1 MFFALTFCLCIVYK
15 FYVVLDANKL
25 SLFCRIGSDN
35 MKNLFSIAH
44 HAISDKELLADFKS
58 QKEGLSSNEANE
70 RLQSFGPNKIPMQ
83 QKVSVF
89 MLLVKQFKSL
99 LIWVLLIAALISWF
113 ADHEI
118 DAVVI
123 ALIVVLNAIIGFS
136 QEYKA
141 EKAVSS
147 LQKMIVP
154 IAKVMRDGNLQQINS
169 ENLVPGDIIVL
180 EEGDSIPADARILE
194 ESNLRCI
201 ESALT
206 GESVPVGKSADVLDE
221 SVSMADRSNMLWKGT
236 FVAGGNAV
244 AMVCG
249 TGKNTKIGN
258 IATTLGNMQSSETHF
273 QQKTRILARQM
284 AIFSIVMASALF
296 ATAYFI
302 RNYEL
307 IDVFMVAIA
316 SLVSAIPEGLPAI
329 LSVVLAIGANRM
341 AKRNAIIREF
351 TATETLGAVTTIITD
366 KTGTLTQSVLLVKK
380 LFVPGE
386 PELDVSG
393 EGYTPEGEFVSESKS
408 EISIDFK
415 AFQIAAFSNNSNIV
429 YNEEDKRWNVVGDPT
444 EGALLV
450 MAKKAKVEQHLKAK
464 MLFDFP
470 FSSELKMRATLVHT
484 EKYGNELLVVGAP
497 EKVLQASSKIYVNGT
512 EQALD
517 ASQLQ
522 MCEEKIQAWSNNA
535 MRVLALAYKPMN
547 TARKVKEEEFDNL
560 VFAGFVGMIDPP
572 RPDVKEAISSCHQA
586 GIRVIMATGDHV
598 KTAAAIAKEIGI
610 INENQTQTVE
620 ALNENDLLEMTDEA
634 LIEAIRKVNVF
645 ARLSPNMKLRIA
657 EILQNEGEIVAMTG
671 DGVNDAPALKKANV
685 GIAMGIMGTDVARN
699 AAQVVL
705 ADDNFS
711 TIVSAIEEGRIVFT
725 NARMAS
731 FFLITTNFAEVLTLI
746 TSVAIGLPMPLT
758 ATQILWLNL
767 VTDGVNGLALASEPG
782 HGDVLKQKPV
792 NPKEQI
798 LNKDVLPFM
807 IINAIVMMSLTIGA
821 FNYFL
826 QFGETHARTAAFIV
840 MAFTQI
846 FNMFNM
852 RSLKRSVFDIGFFS
866 NKYTNIALVLS
877 IILQI
882 LVVEIPFLSE
892 VFYLSRLEFVDL
904 LIIVS
909 LSSLVFVFGELYK
922 RIKYSSH

>member
-1 MFFALTFCLCIVYK
+1 
-15 FYVVLDANKL
+15 
-25 SLFCRIGSDN
+25 
-35 MKNLFSIAH
+35 MKNLFNIAH
-44 HAISDKELLADFKS
+44 HAKSVEQLLADFNT
-58 QKEGLSSNEANE
+58 QKEGLTLTEVNRRRE
-70 RLQSFGPNKIPMQ
+70 RFGPNKIPEQ

-99 LIWVLLIAALISWF
+99 LIWVLLMAALISWF

-154 IAKVMRDGNLQQINS
+154 IAKVMRDGSLQQINS
-169 ENLVPGDIIVL
+169 EDLVPGDIIVL

-206 GESVPVGKSADVLDE
+206 GESVPVGKNADVLDE
-221 SVSMADRSNMLWKGT
+221 SVSMADRSNMFWKGT

-258 IATTLGNMQSSETHF
+258 IATTLGDMQSTETHF

-284 AIFSIVMASALF
+284 AVFSIVMASALF

-380 LFVPGE
+380 LFLPGE
-386 PELDVSG
+386 SEFDVSG

-464 MLFDFP
+464 KLFDFP

-484 EKYGNELLVVGAP
+484 DKYGNELMVVGAP
-497 EKVLQASSKIYVNGT
+497 EKVLQACSKISVNGK
-512 EQALD
+512 EQELD
-517 ASQLQ
+517 VAQLQ
-522 MCEEKIQAWSNNA
+522 MCEEKIQEWSNNA

-547 TARKVKEEEFDNL
+547 TASRIKEDDFENL
-560 VFAGFVGMIDPP
+560 VFAGFAGMIDPP

-598 KTAAAIAKEIGI
+598 KTAAAIAKDIGI
-610 INENQTQTVE
+610 IPENYNHSVE

-725 NARMAS
+725 NSRMAS

-826 QFGETHARTAAFIV
+826 QFSETHARTAAFIV

-877 IILQI
+877 VILQI
-882 LVVEIPFLSE
+882 LVVEIPLLSE
-892 VFYLSRLEFVDL
+892 VFHLTRLEIVDL
-904 LIIVS
+904 LILVS

-922 RIKYSSH
+922 RFKFSAK